1 MSVAGLDEPT
11 ETVVTRIRFAVA
23 QRGYRP
29 HLLQAR
35 FLKERFGV
43 QRGIPLRKIE
53 DGKIKATVRGRVYRR
68 RDPLLILQ
76 VSILQAVPRG
86 AVRNNVC
93 LADYAGRRHVERLEN
108 PLLNKVAIEFAGDS
122 MNQDAESQVAQVA
135 VTPARAGWV
144 CRGECFNNLRSEEH
158 TSELQSLV

>member
-53 DGKIKATVRGRVYRR
+53 DGKIKASVGGRVHRR
-68 RDPLLILQ
+68 RHPLLILEVPIFQ
-76 VSILQAVPRG
+76 TIPRG
-86 AVRNNVC
+86 AVRNNVR
-93 LADYAGRRHVERLEN
+93 LADDARRGHVEGLEN

-122 MNQDAESQVAQVA
+122 MNQDAESQVA
-135 VTPARAGWV
+135 
-144 CRGECFNNLRSEEH
+144 
-158 TSELQSLV
+158 